1 MNIIVAD
8 STGTE
13 LGTYNLPFVPRVEEG
28 IQINGTFYIVG
39 DIFYDFDE
47 MLENI
52 PTIVITVFSMEELN
66 VDVDEE

>member
-1 MNIIVAD
+1 MDIIVAD

-13 LGTYNLPFVPRVEEG
+13 LGTYNLSFVPRVEEG